1 MGMTGPGSIAAEGNQ
16 RSVLLNLE
24 NKRKVRRYFLED

>member
-24 NKRKVRRYFLED
+24 SQKILSRT